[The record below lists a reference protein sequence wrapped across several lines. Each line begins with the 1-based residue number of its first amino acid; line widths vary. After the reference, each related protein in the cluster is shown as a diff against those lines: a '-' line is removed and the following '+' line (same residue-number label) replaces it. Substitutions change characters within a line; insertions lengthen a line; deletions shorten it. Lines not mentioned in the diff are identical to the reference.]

1 MIIVSSLTWLSS
13 FFIIIVNFTTE
24 SDQSGNEFIYTTTV
38 KLQTY
43 LHIRHPESY
52 ENLNCGDK

>member
-1 MIIVSSLTWLSS
+1 M
-13 FFIIIVNFTTE
+13 E

-38 KLQTY
+38 KPQTY

-52 ENLNCGDK
+52 ENLNCGEK